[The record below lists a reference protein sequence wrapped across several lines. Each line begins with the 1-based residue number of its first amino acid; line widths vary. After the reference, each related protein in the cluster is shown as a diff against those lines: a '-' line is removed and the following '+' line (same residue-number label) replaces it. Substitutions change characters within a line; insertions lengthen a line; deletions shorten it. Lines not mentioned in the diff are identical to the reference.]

1 MTTKIRFR
9 TGLALSALLALML
22 FAGTACSSST
32 PTASAAE
39 AVRAAGQNSSD
50 AKSVSFEMQLALS
63 GGGSGSSFETEA
75 EGVYDFENSQ
85 MQMTMDVMGQEM
97 AAVMDGAVIYTKMP
111 FLGEGW
117 MKQDLEEL
125 NGGNPLEV
133 ASQDPTQVLTWL
145 QAAGDDV
152 EEVGTDE
159 IRGEEATHYR
169 AALNLEDALEDLEG
183 EEREAL
189 ERALELLG
197 DDGMEVDVWI
207 NGEGLPVRVLYEM
220 SFGNS
225 GIKALDDA
233 NIKFSL
239 EFFDWGQ
246 PVRIEL
252 PDPKDVRGG

>member
-9 TGLALSALLALML
+9 TGLAISALLALML

-39 AVRAAGQNSSD
+39 AVRAASQNSSD
-50 AKSVSFEMQLALS
+50 ARSVSFEMHLALS
-63 GGGSGSSFETEA
+63 GGGAGASFETEA
-75 EGVYDFENSQ
+75 NGVYDFEKSQ
-85 MQMTMDVMGQEM
+85 MQMTMDVLGQEM
-97 AAVMDGAVIYTKMP
+97 AAVMDDGVIYTKMP

-117 MKQDLEEL
+117 MKQDLDEL
-125 NGGNPLEV
+125 NGGNPLEIG
-133 ASQDPTQVLTWL
+133 SQDPTQVLTWL
-145 QAAGDDV
+145 KAAGDDV

-169 AALNLEDALEDLEG
+169 AALNLEDALDELDG
-183 EEREAL
+183 EQREAL

-197 DDGMEVDVWI
+197 DDAMEVDIWI
-207 NGEGLPVRVLYEM
+207 NHEGLPVRVRYEM
-220 SFGNS
+220 VFADS

-233 NIKFSL
+233 TIKFSL
-239 EFFDWGQ
+239 EFFDWGK
-246 PVRIEL
+246 PIRIEL